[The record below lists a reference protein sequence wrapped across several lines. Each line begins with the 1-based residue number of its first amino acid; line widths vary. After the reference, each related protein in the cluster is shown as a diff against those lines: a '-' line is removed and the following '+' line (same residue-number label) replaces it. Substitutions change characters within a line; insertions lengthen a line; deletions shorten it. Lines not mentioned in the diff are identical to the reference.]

1 MNDFQKKSDTFV
13 SLRAISF
20 GFILIIFTVSLIF
33 LKPYFSKK
41 TVSKENDKNSPT
53 KSIEDCKKI
62 SFQELSSKL
71 INDSGNSFEV
81 VDMRE
86 EKKFE
91 GEHIIDSKNVP
102 IKNDDDDNDFSF
114 FEENKT
120 CIIITENS
128 QTEKDICKIFPSEKK
143 KQIYILAGGFANWKN
158 NLQPTISAG
167 NPYSSTDQSKIS
179 YINSEELKK
188 IIDEKKTSIYIMD
201 VRKKNLFLSGHLKGA
216 ENIDLKDLE
225 KSRHLIPLGKRII
238 VYDDSGILA
247 FQAGVRLFDMGFLNV
262 FTFSEGLNVWKQK
275 GFEIAK

>member
-1 MNDFQKKSDTFV
+1 MTDFQKKSDTFV
-13 SLRAISF
+13 SLRTISF
-20 GFILIIFTVSLIF
+20 GFALIIFVVSLIF

-41 TVSKENDKNSPT
+41 TVSKENDKNSPI

-81 VDMRE
+81 VDIRE

-91 GEHIIDSKNVP
+91 EEHIIGSKNIP
-102 IKNDDDDNDFSF
+102 IEKNISDFSF
-114 FEENKT
+114 FEEKKT
-120 CIIITENS
+120 YIIVTENS

-143 KQIYILAGGFANWKN
+143 KKIYILASGFANWKK

-201 VRKKNLFLSGHLKGA
+201 VREKNLFLSGHLKGA

-225 KSRHLIPLGKRII
+225 KSRHSIPLGKRII

-247 FQAGVRLFDMGFLNV
+247 FQAGVRLFDIGFLNV

-275 GFEIAK
+275 GFEIVK

>member
-1 MNDFQKKSDTFV
+1 MTDFQKKSDTFV
-13 SLRAISF
+13 SLRTISF
-20 GFILIIFTVSLIF
+20 GFALIIFVVSLIF

-41 TVSKENDKNSPT
+41 TVSKENDKNSPI

-81 VDMRE
+81 VDIRE

-91 GEHIIDSKNVP
+91 EEHIIGSKNIP
-102 IKNDDDDNDFSF
+102 IEKNISDFSF

-120 CIIITENS
+120 YIIVTENS

-143 KQIYILAGGFANWKN
+143 KKIYILASGFANWKK

-201 VRKKNLFLSGHLKGA
+201 VREKNLFLSGHLKGA

-225 KSRHLIPLGKRII
+225 KSRHSIPLGKRII

>member
-13 SLRAISF
+13 SLRAISS

-81 VDMRE
+81 VDIRE

-91 GEHIIDSKNVP
+91 EEHIIGSKNIP
-102 IKNDDDDNDFSF
+102 IEKNISDFSF

-120 CIIITENS
+120 YIIVTENS

-143 KQIYILAGGFANWKN
+143 KKIYILASGFANWKK

-201 VRKKNLFLSGHLKGA
+201 VREKNLFLSGHLKGA

-225 KSRHLIPLGKRII
+225 KSRHSIPLGKRII

>member
-1 MNDFQKKSDTFV
+1 MTDFQKKSDTFV
-13 SLRAISF
+13 SLRTISF
-20 GFILIIFTVSLIF
+20 GFALIIFVVSLIF

-41 TVSKENDKNSPT
+41 TVSKENDKNSPI

-81 VDMRE
+81 VDIRE

-91 GEHIIDSKNVP
+91 EEHIIGSKNIP
-102 IKNDDDDNDFSF
+102 IEKNISDFSF
-114 FEENKT
+114 FEEKKT
-120 CIIITENS
+120 YIIVTENS

-143 KQIYILAGGFANWKN
+143 KKIYILASGFANWKK

-201 VRKKNLFLSGHLKGA
+201 VREKNLFLSGHLKGA

-225 KSRHLIPLGKRII
+225 KSRHSIPLGKRII

-275 GFEIAK
+275 GFEIVK

>member
-1 MNDFQKKSDTFV
+1 MTDFQKKSDTFV
-13 SLRAISF
+13 SLRTISF
-20 GFILIIFTVSLIF
+20 GFALIIFVVSLIF

-41 TVSKENDKNSPT
+41 TVSKENDKNSPI

-81 VDMRE
+81 VDIRE

-91 GEHIIDSKNVP
+91 EEHIIGSKNIP
-102 IKNDDDDNDFSF
+102 IEKNISDFSF
-114 FEENKT
+114 FEEKKT
-120 CIIITENS
+120 YIIVTENS

-143 KQIYILAGGFANWKN
+143 KKIYILASGFANWKK

-188 IIDEKKTSIYIMD
+188 IIYEKKTSIYIMD
-201 VRKKNLFLSGHLKGA
+201 VREKNLFLSGHLKGA

-225 KSRHLIPLGKRII
+225 KSRHSIPLGKRII

-275 GFEIAK
+275 GFEIVK